1 MKKKF
6 ILNMRRKFSMRHL
19 RIALGGIA
27 IAFAALDPSSVVLA
41 QDTPPPP
48 VAAPDTVESSSP
60 TDPYRLD
67 PGDFLRVYIF
77 GVEELSGDYRVDA
90 KGVIT
95 MPLIGGIDAQGLNK
109 DELQQKITSLLVED
123 GYYNDPKVTVEVL
136 SLKPFYILG
145 EVRTPGSYEYQVD
158 LDIFKAVAIAGG
170 YTPRAAK
177 GDITII
183 RKVNGEKVTIDAS
196 EDTPILPGDSI
207 KVDQR
212 FF

>member
-1 MKKKF
+1 M
-6 ILNMRRKFSMRHL
+6 IRLLSPAL
-19 RIALGGIA
+19 RLWFPRA
-27 IAFAALDPSSVVLA
+27 AFAAGLLVFALCYPASTSMAQDGVDPSSA
-41 QDTPPPP
+41 ETMG
-48 VAAPDTVESSSP
+48 VATEETP

-67 PGDFLRVYIF
+67 PGDFLRIYIF
-77 GVEELSGDYRVDA
+77 GVDELTGDYRVDA
-90 KGVIT
+90 NGMIT
-95 MPLIGGIDAQGLNK
+95 MPLIGAIEASGLNK
-109 DELQQKITSLLVED
+109 DDLQKKITALLVEG
-123 GYYNDPKVTVEVL
+123 GYFNDPKVTVEVI

-145 EVRTPGSYEYQVD
+145 EVRTPGSYEYQTD

-183 RKVNGEKVTIDAS
+183 RKVNGEKVMIKAT
-196 EDTPILPGDSI
+196 EDTPVLPGDSI